1 MADHTRV
8 VQLTVVNVEYEPFRI
23 SAVPDPMIASSIQ
36 IDGGSNIAELI
47 ISATAV
53 TSLKSG
59 ELCEHYVL
67 RRGDLVSE
75 VVRMSRSKPWVGID
89 RVKTSEPSPGD

>member
-8 VQLTVVNVEYEPFRI
+8 VQLAVVNVEHEPFLI
-23 SAVPDPMIASSIQ
+23 SAQPDPMIASAIQ
-36 IDGGSNIAELI
+36 IDGGSNVCELI
-47 ISATAV
+47 VSATAV

-67 RRGDLVSE
+67 RRGDLVSQ
-75 VVRMSRSKPWVGID
+75 VVRMSRTKPWTGINPETQAIK
-89 RVKTSEPSPGD
+89 V